1 MNEQIETVDVE
12 VVAHGSHNGKPIIQ
26 LEIPAWQSKYPTTL
40 YGVSDA
46 DYAALPMGAKVS
58 VTLKADKL
66 KDGKDG
72 SAQWHYFWSL
82 ASATSSQPPAPQQQ
96 PQRGSARSVPARVD
110 PETAIRRA
118 VALKA
123 AVDFSPEDFHMDDV
137 LNVATRFESWLKGS
151 IPGYGHDVPYPKD
164 VPDEAG
170 DAFETAKLPAAT
182 ENTRKV
188 AVGALATLDA
198 MTDLDEVT
206 QARFHALAK
215 QLGFQGAAVA
225 ELFDGPVTSWLAE
238 DDDRTWWL
246 ACHMMA
252 TAVAGGEGG

>member
-72 SAQWHYFWSL
+72 SAQVAL
-82 ASATSSQPPAPQQQ
+82 LLVAGQRDTASQPPAPQQQ
-96 PQRGSARSVPARVD
+96 PQRGQTEPLMSWPDTS
-110 PETAIRRA
+110 TAIRRA

-123 AVDFSPEDFHMDDV
+123 AVDFSLQD
-137 LNVATRFESWLKGS
+137 SG
-151 IPGYGHDVPYPKD
+151 
-164 VPDEAG
+164 
-170 DAFETAKLPAAT
+170 
-182 ENTRKV
+182 
-188 AVGALATLDA
+188 
-198 MTDLDEVT
+198 
-206 QARFHALAK
+206 
-215 QLGFQGAAVA
+215 QLG
-225 ELFDGPVTSWLAE
+225 
-238 DDDRTWWL
+238 
-246 ACHMMA
+246 
-252 TAVAGGEGG
+252 